1 MFDRENFVFFLWL
14 NVCYMYVECVLCVLF
29 SRKLLEMSSKR
40 FYTAEE
46 VTAILVDDIPSW
58 HENRSDV
65 RDDS

>member
-14 NVCYMYVECVLCVLF
+14 NVCYMYVECVLCVLI

-46 VTAILVDDIPSW
+46 VTAILVDDILSW

>member
-58 HENRSDV
+58 HENRGDV

>member
-40 FYTAEE
+40 FYTAKE
-46 VTAILVDDIPSW
+46 VAAILVVDILSW
-58 HENRSDV
+58 HENRSNV